1 MSSNAEL
8 LLVEDDLLLA
18 RALLRSLGTRGIR
31 ARHIARCAA
40 AAALT
45 VHYAV
50 GVFDIELPDGD
61 GVEIARLLLAQG
73 VIDRVI
79 FYTACAEPAR
89 LARARGLGPVFI
101 KTVNLQSLLEGVSMR
116 PGREQVVTHA
126 N

>member
-1 MSSNAEL
+1 MSSNPEL

-18 RALLRSLGTRGIR
+18 RALLRSLSTRGIR
-31 ARHIARCAA
+31 ARHIARCAGA
-40 AAALT
+40 AVLT
-45 VHYAV
+45 GHYAV

-61 GVEIARLLLAQG
+61 GVESAQLLLARG

-89 LARARGLGPVFI
+89 LARARALGPVFI
-101 KTVNLQSLLEGVSMR
+101 KTINLQSLLEGVSTR
-116 PGREQVVTHA
+116 PGREQVTHA